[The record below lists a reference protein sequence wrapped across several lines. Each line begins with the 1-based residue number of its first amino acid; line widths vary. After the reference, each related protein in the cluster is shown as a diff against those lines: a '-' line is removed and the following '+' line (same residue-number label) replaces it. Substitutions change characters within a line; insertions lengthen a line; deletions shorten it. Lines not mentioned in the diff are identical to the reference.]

1 MTDITN
7 LKNKIIAECDPFIS
21 NEIVP
26 QSVRDAY
33 VADCADASITALRQ
47 WLEENQ
53 LVIVPRQLNEDIA
66 CVMECAWGTDDQW
79 RSALDIGEVK
89 I

>member
-7 LKNKIIAECDPFIS
+7 LKSKIIAECDPFIS
-21 NEIVP
+21 SEIVP

-33 VADCADASITALRQ
+33 VADCADASITALRL
-47 WLEENQ
+47 WLRENK
-53 LVIVPRQLNEDIA
+53 LTIVPRELNDEMA
-66 CVMECAWGTDDQW
+66 CFMECAWGTDDQW
-79 RSALDIGEVK
+79 RSALDVGEVK